1 MRNKKLLLR
10 DRLIISIDTSSRNEV
25 ISLCKKISGKV
36 STLKIGLEL
45 IYSLGTGI
53 VNTVKSFGYNVM
65 LDAKLL
71 DIPNTIRGAAAAIS
85 NLDISAVTIH
95 IIGGKQ
101 MLVGAR
107 EAFEEEAKLK
117 SNLMPV
123 LFGVTVL
130 TSLDDV
136 DIKILGFKG
145 NFLETVLSLSKIA
158 IDSGMDGVICSPNE
172 VEMLRGNLGSSFY
185 IATPGVRL
193 PEDDAGDQKRVNTP
207 RDAILN
213 GADFIIAGRSI
224 TGKKDIPEAVD
235 KFLVEIERGIRG

>member
-130 TSLDDV
+130 TSLDDG

-172 VEMLRGNLGSSFY
+172 VKMLRGNLGSSFY

>member
-130 TSLDDV
+130 TSLDDR

-172 VEMLRGNLGSSFY
+172 VKMLRGNLGSSFY

-207 RDAILN
+207 REAILD

-224 TGKKDIPEAVD
+224 TSKKNIPEAVD
-235 KFLVEIERGIRG
+235 EFLVEIERGIRG

>member
-172 VEMLRGNLGSSFY
+172 VKMLRGNLGSSFY